1 MLTDE
6 EKIQRAK
13 EIYYRRNGISYRG
26 EEKKKRYS
34 PLKMFLIIILIGAS
48 VYAYENKEKI
58 LTQETS
64 KEIKDF
70 LNTKIDVNSIFKK
83 QEMKEENK
91 TENEIT
97 EEKQIEENKIEESQ
111 QAEPQTEEQQSGAM
125 QNYSVIWPIHGTIT
139 SNFGK
144 RESSDERV
152 VPNHTGVDIGGNER
166 W

>member
-26 EEKKKRYS
+26 EEKRKRNS
-34 PLKMFLIIILIGAS
+34 PFKMFLIIILIGAS

-58 LTQETS
+58 FTQETS

-70 LNTKIDVNSIFKK
+70 LNTKIDVNAIFKK

-91 TENEIT
+91 TENET
-97 EEKQIEENKIEESQ
+97 KEEQKEENKIEENQ
-111 QAEPQTEEQQSGAM
+111 QSESQTEEQ
-125 QNYSVIWPIHGTIT
+125 NYAVIWPIHGTIT

-144 RESSDERV
+144 RESSDARV
-152 VPNHTGVDIGGNER
+152 VPNHTGIDISGNER
-166 W
+166 

>member
-26 EEKKKRYS
+26 EEKRKRNS
-34 PLKMFLIIILIGAS
+34 PFKMFLIIILIGAS

-58 LTQETS
+58 FTQETS

-97 EEKQIEENKIEESQ
+97 EEQTEETKVEESQ
-111 QAEPQTEEQQSGAM
+111 PEEPKADVVPS
-125 QNYSVIWPIHGTIT
+125 YSVIWPIHGTIT

-144 RESSDERV
+144 RESTDERV

-166 W
+166 

>member
-13 EIYYRRNGISYRG
+13 EIYYRRNGISYHG
-26 EEKKKRYS
+26 EEKRKRNS
-34 PLKMFLIIILIGAS
+34 PFKMFLIIILIGAL

-58 LTQETS
+58 FIQEAS

-83 QEMKEENK
+83 QEMKEEN
-91 TENEIT
+91 EIT
-97 EEKQIEENKIEESQ
+97 EE
-111 QAEPQTEEQQSGAM
+111 QTEETKVEENQPEEPKVDVVPS
-125 QNYSVIWPIHGTIT
+125 YSVIWPIHGTIT

-144 RESSDERV
+144 RESTDERV
-152 VPNHTGVDIGGNER
+152 IPNHTGVDIGGNER
-166 W
+166 

>member
-13 EIYYRRNGISYRG
+13 EIYYRRTGISYRG
-26 EEKKKRYS
+26 EEKKKRNS

-48 VYAYENKEKI
+48 VYAYENKENI
-58 LTQETS
+58 LKQETS

-70 LNTKIDVNSIFKK
+70 LNTKIDINSLFKK

-91 TENEIT
+91 IENEI
-97 EEKQIEENKIEESQ
+97 IESQ
-111 QAEPQTEEQQSGAM
+111 QVEESKQEEQQVEVTPS
-125 QNYSVIWPIHGTIT
+125 YSVIWPIHGTIT

-144 RESSDERV
+144 RESSDARV
-152 VPNHTGVDIGGNER
+152 VPNHTGIDISGNER
-166 W
+166 R

>member
-26 EEKKKRYS
+26 EEKRKRNS
-34 PLKMFLIIILIGAS
+34 PFKMFLIIILIGAS

-58 LTQETS
+58 FTQETS

-70 LNTKIDVNSIFKK
+70 LNTKIDVNAIFKK

-91 TENEIT
+91 TENET
-97 EEKQIEENKIEESQ
+97 KEEQKEENKIEENQ
-111 QAEPQTEEQQSGAM
+111 QSESQTEEQQSEPI
-125 QNYSVIWPIHGTIT
+125 QNYAVIGPIHGTIP
-139 SNFGK
+139 SNLGK
-144 RESSDERV
+144 RESSDARV
-152 VPNHTGVDIGGNER
+152 VPNHTGIDISGNER

>member
-26 EEKKKRYS
+26 EEKRKRSS
-34 PLKMFLIIILIGAS
+34 PFKMFLIIILIGAS
-48 VYAYENKEKI
+48 VYVYENKEKI
-58 LTQETS
+58 FTQETS

-70 LNTKIDVNSIFKK
+70 LNTKIDVNYILKK

-91 TENEIT
+91 TENET
-97 EEKQIEENKIEESQ
+97 KEEQAEENKIEESQ
-111 QAEPQTEEQQSGAM
+111 QSESQTEEQQSKPTP
-125 QNYSVIWPIHGTIT
+125 NYSVIWPIHGTIT

-144 RESSDERV
+144 RESPDARV
-152 VPNHTGVDIGGNER
+152 VPNHTGIDISGNER

>member
-13 EIYYRRNGISYRG
+13 EIYYRRNGIGYRE

-97 EEKQIEENKIEESQ
+97 EENQIEENKIEESQ
-111 QAEPQTEEQQSGAM
+111 QAEPQTEEQQSGAT

>member
-26 EEKKKRYS
+26 EEKKKRNS

-64 KEIKDF
+64 KEIKNF
-70 LNTKIDVNSIFKK
+70 LNTKIDMNTLLKK
-83 QEMKEENK
+83 QEMKEEN
-91 TENEIT
+91 EIESEIPKEPQV
-97 EEKQIEENKIEESQ
+97 EEIQNEESQ
-111 QAEPQTEEQQSGAM
+111 VETT

-144 RESSDERV
+144 RESEDVRV
-152 VPNHTGVDIGGNER
+152 VPNHTGIDISGNER
-166 W
+166 R

>member
-26 EEKKKRYS
+26 EEKRKRNS
-34 PLKMFLIIILIGAS
+34 PFKMFLIIILIGAS

-91 TENEIT
+91 AENETI
-97 EEKQIEENKIEESQ
+97 EEPAEENKIEESQ
-111 QAEPQTEEQQSGAM
+111 QAESQTEEQQSEAM
-125 QNYSVIWPIHGTIT
+125 PNYSVIWPIHGTIT

-144 RESSDERV
+144 RESADERV
-152 VPNHTGVDIGGNER
+152 VPNHTGVDIDGNER
-166 W
+166 

>member
-26 EEKKKRYS
+26 EEKKKRNS

-48 VYAYENKEKI
+48 VYAYENQEKI
-58 LTQETS
+58 LTQEKS
-64 KEIKDF
+64 KEIKEF
-70 LNTKIDVNSIFKK
+70 LNTKIDINTLLKK
-83 QEMKEENK
+83 QEVKDENK
-91 TENEIT
+91 IENEIT
-97 EEKQIEENKIEESQ
+97 EESQVEESNPKESQ
-111 QAEPQTEEQQSGAM
+111 VETT

-144 RESSDERV
+144 RESSDVRV
-152 VPNHTGVDIGGNER
+152 VPNHTGIDISGNER
-166 W
+166 R

>member
-6 EKIQRAK
+6 EKMQRAK

-26 EEKKKRYS
+26 EEKRKRNS
-34 PLKMFLIIILIGAS
+34 PFKMFLIIILIGAS

-91 TENEIT
+91 AENETI
-97 EEKQIEENKIEESQ
+97 EEPAEENKIEESQ
-111 QAEPQTEEQQSGAM
+111 QAESQTEEQQSEAM
-125 QNYSVIWPIHGTIT
+125 PNYSVIWPIQGTIT

-144 RESSDERV
+144 RESADERV

-166 W
+166 

>member
-26 EEKKKRYS
+26 EEKRKRNS
-34 PLKMFLIIILIGAS
+34 PFKMFLIIILIGAS
-48 VYAYENKEKI
+48 VYAYENKERI
-58 LTQETS
+58 FTQETS

-97 EEKQIEENKIEESQ
+97 EEPTEENKIEESQ
-111 QAEPQTEEQQSGAM
+111 QAESQIEEQQSEPTPS
-125 QNYSVIWPIHGTIT
+125 YSVIWPIHGTIT

-144 RESSDERV
+144 RESTDERV

-166 W
+166 R